1 MWLDVPWAFHPGPA
15 VARLCP
21 GGASASSL
29 AKPLVENVIATVVF
43 AAQGRPGR
51 LRRQA
56 HVLLA
61 WPPGPRPRSPV
72 PLLSHSCSPAPWTR
86 LPHGGSASIPRNWL
100 VCAQPAAPDGT
111 HVGRTESADPI
122 SYEIAETIRGDPC
135 EVEQAVREHAGLC
148 IDMRADEILISA
160 CAVNAASR
168 PRKPGMHARPQAGG
182 GRFGPYGA
190 VSRRGGS
197 VRRLRGQVRRR
208 AEGCVPGA
216 VRCPPTAGTYP
227 AGTWGLA
234 AAART

>member
-29 AKPLVENVIATVVF
+29 AKPLVENVIAAVVL
-43 AAQGRPGR
+43 AAQGVRAGYGAGLTFCWRGRQAPGR
-51 LRRQA
+51 GHRCRCFPIAA
-56 HVLLA
+56 HRHRA
-61 WPPGPRPRSPV
+61 
-72 PLLSHSCSPAPWTR
+72 R

-160 CAVNAASR
+160 MS
-168 PRKPGMHARPQAGG
+168 G
-182 GRFGPYGA
+182 
-190 VSRRGGS
+190 VSRGSLGRGETG
-197 VRRLRGQVRRR
+197 
-208 AEGCVPGA
+208 
-216 VRCPPTAGTYP
+216 
-227 AGTWGLA
+227 
-234 AAART
+234 

>member
-29 AKPLVENVIATVVF
+29 AKPLMENVIATVVL

-72 PLLSHSCSPAPWTR
+72 PLLSHSCSPAPGSPTAWRVSIDPQELAGLRPASCARRHTCR
-86 LPHGGSASIPRNWL
+86 PHRVGG
-100 VCAQPAAPDGT
+100 
-111 HVGRTESADPI
+111 PI